1 MLIPIYPLAPTLGL
15 LSNKKSH
22 FISTVVAISFI
33 LKHSVNESYSKLV
46 CELLENKGFLTEVS
60 ILFYRKKHRNNRID
74 FLGLFPQKLI

>member
-1 MLIPIYPLAPTLGL
+1 MSPIL
-15 LSNKKSH
+15 NW
-22 FISTVVAISFI
+22 
-33 LKHSVNESYSKLV
+33 V